1 MAKSL
6 FDYTYCSFSVI
17 TNSAFFF
24 FFHPNIFYWEYREIK
39 LEERGVEV
47 NWGWGGLKEVKIN
60 LIRPIKVQLS
70 VYYLM
75 FEDTKRK
82 VKCNLTRKFW
92 EE

>member
-1 MAKSL
+1 M
-6 FDYTYCSFSVI
+6 
-17 TNSAFFF
+17 
-24 FFHPNIFYWEYREIK
+24 
-39 LEERGVEV
+39 
-47 NWGWGGLKEVKIN
+47 GGLKEVKIN
-60 LIRPIKVQLS
+60 LIKPIKVKLS